1 MQLLFLCSVPSTSP
15 LPWYD
20 KRKRKEELINSATDV
35 WKERGLISEGS
46 YYNVVCN
53 LVIWLINNKFE
64 NNNKKIFL
72 WINLVCLSLTSLR
85 TSQVKPA

>member
-20 KRKRKEELINSATDV
+20 KRKRKEALINSATDM

-53 LVIWLINNKFE
+53 LVIWLINRKLRIKK
-64 NNNKKIFL
+64 NKK
-72 WINLVCLSLTSLR
+72 NL
-85 TSQVKPA
+85 PMD